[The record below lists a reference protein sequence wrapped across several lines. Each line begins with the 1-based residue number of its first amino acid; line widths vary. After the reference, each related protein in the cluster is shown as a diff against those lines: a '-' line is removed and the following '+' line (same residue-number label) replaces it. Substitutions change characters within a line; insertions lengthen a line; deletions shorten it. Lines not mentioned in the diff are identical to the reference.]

1 MSEPDSKEDVVSTPT
16 VVVSTDFAILLAI
29 LIAAAFPLVMLC
41 FCYCKKIWMWGKG
54 PSLDN
59 SNQLRYETSEYN
71 TLKLTNSVWKNDS
84 QQSTHPDLTVLK
96 REMES
101 SSE

>member
-1 MSEPDSKEDVVSTPT
+1 MSETNSKEDVVSTPT

-59 SNQLRYETSEYN
+59 SNQLRYETSYYIN
-71 TLKLTNSVWKNDS
+71 DNS
-84 QQSTHPDLTVLK
+84 
-96 REMES
+96 
-101 SSE
+101 